1 MSQWEGVIEYVAVVE
16 EQSFTKAA
24 KRMRTSVA
32 NVSRRVN
39 SLEERLGVKLLS
51 RTTRKVTVTE
61 AGATYYQHCKPLV
74 EGLNNAELA
83 VNQLQLTPKG
93 SIKMTAPVTY
103 GEQVIAPLMHDFLME
118 HPSLELE
125 LVLSNQKQDL
135 VAEGFDLAVRLG
147 RLDDSTMMAK
157 KLRDRHMF
165 VCASPEYLKQYG
177 EPHSLSELKYH
188 NCLQGST
195 QYWRF
200 DERKIERLV
209 QVRGRMQCN
218 SGYALLN
225 AALKGLGIVQ
235 LPDYYVQPYLAS
247 GELVELLTDY
257 RGNKEGIW
265 ALYPQNRMLTSKV
278 RTLIDYLSAI
288 LSHDNHEHQSS

>member
-24 KRMRTSVA
+24 TRMRTSVA

-61 AGATYYQHCKPLV
+61 VGATYYQHCKPLV

-200 DERKIERLV
+200 DDRKVERLV

-247 GELVELLTDY
+247 GELIELLTDY

-278 RTLIDYLSAI
+278 RTLIDYLSAK